1 MSGIFVPGRE
11 KKISDRTPKYQGQN
25 ICNYLPQEGS
35 SWKNPNFIYV
45 LSVLS
50 VTYTVFIY
58 LFLVPSFNIE
68 QVADILCLHGG
79 AKYHYKS
86 RAPWFEATGTTLF
99 L

>member
-11 KKISDRTPKYQGQN
+11 KKSATEHQSTKVRISVIIYHKRAAAEKT
-25 ICNYLPQEGS
+25 
-35 SWKNPNFIYV
+35 PNFIYV

-86 RAPWFEATGTTLF
+86 RAP
-99 L
+99 